1 MMNSLISTWLVE
13 TGLVKTVP
21 KRELFLSV
29 EVKPNF
35 MKFRIP
41 KNRATEFVRET
52 AHGFSTDK
60 VLKLAAALAYSTLFA
75 LPALLIIILWICS
88 VFYSPS
94 RMEANVTLQMNALIG
109 AEAADQ
115 VREILINTK
124 FDYTSLWAKVL
135 GVIVLAVSATGVF
148 GEIQDS
154 INTIWGLET
163 KPRAGI
169 LKIFIN
175 RLLSF
180 SLILSLGFI
189 LVVSLIANAV
199 ISGLSDNI
207 RVHFPW
213 IPVQTYYILNQ
224 GVMAFILILLFGTI
238 FKVLPDAKLHWRDIV
253 FSATITTALF
263 MAGKYV
269 IEYILGHN
277 TTISMYGSAGA
288 VIVILL
294 WVYYSS
300 IILYLGAEMT
310 QVWIKL
316 KGRKIQPNKYAVWV
330 EKRNI
335 QVESNTDI
343 EKRNE
348 PTKENKNKVA

>member
-1 MMNSLISTWLVE
+1 MNDAWLVK
-13 TGLVKTVP
+13 TKQDKTVP
-21 KRELFLSV
+21 KTVPFLSHTP
-29 EVKPNF
+29 KRLF
-35 MKFRIP
+35 MKFRLPDNKVI
-41 KNRATEFVRET
+41 EFVRET
-52 AHGFSTDK
+52 AHGFSSDK

-75 LPALLIIILWICS
+75 LPALLIIIVWICS

-94 RMEANVTLQMNALIG
+94 SMEANVTLQMNSVVG
-109 AEAADQ
+109 AEAATQ
-115 VREILINTK
+115 IREILVNTK

-154 INTIWGLET
+154 INTIWGLQT
-163 KPRAGI
+163 KPKAGI

-180 SLILSLGFI
+180 SIILSLGFI
-189 LVVSLIANAV
+189 LLVSLIANAL
-199 ISGLSDNI
+199 ISTLSDNI
-207 RVHFPW
+207 QASLPW
-213 IPVQTYYILNQ
+213 IPVQLYYVLNQ
-224 GVMAFILILLFGTI
+224 VVMAVVLILLFGTI
-238 FKVLPDAKLHWRDIV
+238 FKVLPDAKLSWRDIV

-263 MAGKYV
+263 MAGKYL
-269 IEYILGHN
+269 IEYVLGHN
-277 TTISMYGSAGA
+277 ATISVYGSAGA

-316 KGRKIQPNKYAVWV
+316 KGRRIQPNKYAVWV
-330 EKRNI
+330 EKRTV
-335 QVESNTDI
+335 QVASNTEI
-343 EKRNE
+343 EKSNE
-348 PTKENKNKVA
+348 PTPDPDSKVA